1 MELELYIPHKLFH
14 SYLNKNI
21 TTDDA
26 DSAVLTVTHS
36 APQGSVLG
44 TLLFLTYI
52 NDLHNVIKH
61 SSMYHCADDTNLLYS
76 KTSVKLINNI
86 SIMI

>member
-21 TTDDA
+21 TIDDA

-36 APQGSVLG
+36 APQRSVLG

-61 SSMYHCADDTNLLYS
+61 SSMYHFADDTNLLYS